1 MWEFGLEIEV
11 KEVLE
16 SIPYLVKEVIV
27 FGDRWMCVKGNGYL
41 AAKLHMPKCIHEEPR
56 VRNHKHCCVIFG
68 LILLRQS
75 RWIWCWVS
83 CHTCSSPLPF
93 PPIAV
98 FLSGGVSVKGMC
110 WASELCSSNF
120 YSLHTLSHITG
131 PRMNVFK
138 CDWTM
143 KKNLKNSYFL

>member
-27 FGDRWMCVKGNGYL
+27 FGDRWMCVEGNRYM
-41 AAKLHMPKCIHEEPR
+41 AEKLHMPKCIHEEPR
-56 VRNHKHCCVIFG
+56 VRNHKPCCVIFG

-83 CHTCSSPLPF
+83 CHTCASPLPF

-98 FLSGGVSVKGMC
+98 FLSGGVSVKGLDAWVFTC
-110 WASELCSSNF
+110 VLGFWTLVLKLLQLASTEPYHWPQNECF
-120 YSLHTLSHITG
+120 
-131 PRMNVFK
+131 
-138 CDWTM
+138 
-143 KKNLKNSYFL
+143 